1 MEGSASR
8 PRMNRLAP
16 VVTLLALFASTS
28 STWLLTMDRWTKL
41 DESYSHGFLLLLIS
55 VALTVRTWLRERPV
69 AGVYPL
75 WLLPFVAGIAVY
87 ITGELLMIQALR
99 QIVLVPLI
107 LAGMA
112 VLWGWRQLVPF
123 IVPVGVLFFA
133 IPVWDFIGWPLQL
146 ITTSVNEVL
155 LGLFGIDFEV
165 EGVFV
170 YLIGVGAFE
179 IAHGCSGLRYLLVGM
194 TLSFLYGELN
204 YRRWSS
210 RIMLAVVGVLFA
222 LLANWIRVFVIILAG
237 YITNM
242 ESGLIEDHDAFGW
255 WVFAG
260 TLVPLFFIARKL
272 EKRSAEQEP
281 VYSIESGREKTRAQ
295 SAQADRI
302 GLGVTAAIPVVAVL
316 LLGGSDAQLETRM
329 QTYKLSPLPSDQWS
343 PMFQK
348 ELQGWAPKLKRTDR
362 SLEKTFFL
370 KDGFE
375 PGEAPKQSSFVGLYT
390 YDPQRSGHEVVMYGN
405 QLYDRE
411 VWIPETTFEVS
422 TSEEVTWQGLTLRQR
437 ASDKRLHLAYSYYVE
452 SFWET
457 DEVRAKLAQLFGA
470 FNPRS
475 DGSLMVAGLY
485 CQDCDGQQ
493 AVADLARTLRPRLQK
508 AVDTFVTE
516 AD

>member
-1 MEGSASR
+1 MEGNASR

-16 VVTLLALFASTS
+16 VLMLLALFASTG
-28 STWLLTMDRWTKL
+28 STWLLTMDRWIKL
-41 DESYSHGFLLLLIS
+41 DESYSHGFLLLLIA
-55 VALTVRTWLRERPV
+55 VALTVRTWLRERPMT
-69 AGVYPL
+69 GFYPL
-75 WLLPFVAGIAVY
+75 WLLPFVAGVAIYIA
-87 ITGELLMIQALR
+87 GELLMVQALR

-133 IPVWDFIGWPLQL
+133 IPVWDFISWPLQL

-155 LGLFGIDFEV
+155 LGLFGVDFEV

-170 YLIGVGAFE
+170 YLTGVGVFE

-210 RIMLAVVGVLFA
+210 RIMLAVVGVLFS

-237 YITNM
+237 YLTEM
-242 ESGLIEDHDAFGW
+242 ESSLIEDHDAFGW

-260 TLVPLFFIARKL
+260 TLVPLFFIARLL
-272 EKRSAEQEP
+272 EKRSSEQQP
-281 VYSIESGREKTRAQ
+281 AYSIEPGRQKTLSQ
-295 SAQADRI
+295 SPKTDRI
-302 GLGVTAAIPVVAVL
+302 GLGVAAAIPVAAVL
-316 LLGGSDAQLETRM
+316 FFGGSQAQLETRV
-329 QTYKLSPLPSDQWS
+329 QTYDLSPLPSEQWA

-348 ELQGWAPKLKRTDR
+348 KLQGWRPDMKRTDR
-362 SLEKTFFL
+362 SLEKTYFL
-370 KDGFE
+370 KDGLE
-375 PGEAPKQSSFVGLYT
+375 AGEAPRQSSFVGLYT
-390 YDPQRSGHEVVMYGN
+390 YDPQRGGREVVMYGN
-405 QLYDRE
+405 RLYDRE
-411 VWIPETTFEVS
+411 TWVPETTFDVP
-422 TSEEVTWQGLTLRQR
+422 TSNDVAWQGLTLRQR
-437 ASDKRLHLAYSYYVE
+437 ASDKRLHLAYAYYVE

-457 DEVRAKLAQLFGA
+457 DEIRAKLAQLFGA

-485 CQDCDGQQ
+485 CDDCDGQQ
-493 AVADLARTLRPRLQK
+493 AIRDLAKSVRPRLQE
-508 AVDTFVTE
+508 AVDTFVKE